1 MKIFVSYSFR
11 RENAWV
17 TDFVIPLLEH
27 FGHTPITG
35 KMLDAGPLDDEVK
48 KKIRQCRR
56 TICFVTRGR
65 ERYERG
71 SSTPSSYEPPD
82 WVRDELI
89 IGRSTDGLVTEFRES
104 HVDYGG
110 AAAFH
115 SFTAFDRG
123 NLPKLLLD
131 IAATVADWPIGPI
144 QLRLS
149 FPDALRAQIVA
160 AANAGMLRAK
170 CSVLE
175 DGEEIR
181 SEEVPIHLRDDQL
194 IALFWV
200 KPRDNYLIDVI
211 VPFGAQSLAR
221 RGISPIV
228 REAAL
233 SAV

>member
-1 MKIFVSYSFR
+1 VKIFVSYSFR
-11 RENAWV
+11 NENEWV

-27 FGHTPITG
+27 FGHTPVTG
-35 KMLDAGPLDDEVK
+35 RMLDAGPLDEEVK
-48 KKIRQCRR
+48 RKIRQCRR
-56 TICFVTRGR
+56 TICFVTRAAP
-65 ERYERG
+65 RYPPG
-71 SSTPSSYEPPD
+71 STTPSSYEPPD

-89 IGRSTDGLVTEFRES
+89 MGRTDGLVTEFRES
-104 HVDYGG
+104 QVEYGG
-110 AAAFH
+110 AA
-115 SFTAFDRG
+115 SFRSYSSFERE

-131 IAATVADWPIGPI
+131 VAATIADWPIGPI

-149 FPDALRAQIVA
+149 FPDALRPQIAA
-160 AANAGMLRAK
+160 AANAGTLRAR
-170 CSVLE
+170 CSALE
-175 DGEEIR
+175 DGEEVR

-200 KPRDNYLIDVI
+200 KPRDNYSIDV
-211 VPFGAQSLAR
+211 VVQFGAQSLAR